1 MRAGILHICTGL
13 LILLLV
19 GFTGCSRKKVPLDEK
34 KFTALL
40 IDLHRTDGTLSVA
53 RGLSGLNELK
63 NYAYYNDLFR
73 KYGITRAEFDSCM
86 YYYSANTELFS
97 QMYDVVIDSL
107 NRQMTA
113 VDMILREFYRS
124 QGAKPSFLGYGGFT
138 GSACIS
144 INDEVIHGIPSKTK
158 IIRDGDIVKVD
169 TGAYIDGF
177 HGDNAATFAVGEV
190 SDEAKK
196 LMDVTEQSLYEGIRM
211 AKVGN
216 RIGDISHAIEEYVT
230 SRGYAVVKKFVGH
243 GVGHEL
249 HESPEVPN
257 YGHAGKG
264 VRLAAGMTLAIE
276 PMINIKGE
284 GVNVLADGWT
294 VKTASGS
301 LSAHFEH
308 TIAITNNGP
317 VILTRA

>member
-97 QMYDVVIDSL
+97 KMYDVVIDSL

-113 VDMILREFYRS
+113 VDMILRELKSKDSVNYFPVPDTLVFDSCYTHIVVEIDSLLPGQYKFSTLVQFDTLDKGKNNRIT
-124 QGAKPSFLGYGGFT
+124 SFFV
-138 GSACIS
+138 S
-144 INDEVIHGIPSKTK
+144 
-158 IIRDGDIVKVD
+158 RDNLDTLKVR
-169 TGAYIDGF
+169 
-177 HGDNAATFAVGEV
+177 
-190 SDEAKK
+190 
-196 LMDVTEQSLYEGIRM
+196 DVTVMTDTIMHTYRWTQ
-211 AKVGN
+211 
-216 RIGDISHAIEEYVT
+216 YVDST
-230 SRGYAVVKKFVGH
+230 YDYLVIKFVDADNLDKLKDRKGRAWKM
-243 GVGHEL
+243 EL
-249 HESPEVPN
+249 FKPYIPRETE
-257 YGHAGKG
+257 K
-264 VRLAAGMTLAIE
+264 RLKQAL
-276 PMINIKGE
+276 
-284 GVNVLADGWT
+284 
-294 VKTASGS
+294 
-301 LSAHFEH
+301 H
-308 TIAITNNGP
+308 
-317 VILTRA
+317 RR

>member
-1 MRAGILHICTGL
+1 MISLKTAHELERMQKACRISAQALKVAEEHIKAGMSTY
-13 LILLLV
+13 
-19 GFTGCSRKKVPLDEK
+19 
-34 KFTALL
+34 
-40 IDLHRTDGTLSVA
+40 
-53 RGLSGLNELK
+53 EL
-63 NYAYYNDLFR
+63 
-73 KYGITRAEFDSCM
+73 
-86 YYYSANTELFS
+86 
-97 QMYDVVIDSL
+97 
-107 NRQMTA
+107 
-113 VDMILREFYRS
+113 DMILREFYRS

-257 YGHAGKG
+257 CGHAGKG

>member
-97 QMYDVVIDSL
+97 KMYDVVIDSL

-113 VDMILREFYRS
+113 VDMILRELKSKDSVNYFPVPDTLVFDSCYTHIVVEIDSLLPGQYKFSTLVQFDTLDKGKNNRIT
-124 QGAKPSFLGYGGFT
+124 SFFV
-138 GSACIS
+138 S
-144 INDEVIHGIPSKTK
+144 
-158 IIRDGDIVKVD
+158 RDKQDTLKVR
-169 TGAYIDGF
+169 
-177 HGDNAATFAVGEV
+177 
-190 SDEAKK
+190 
-196 LMDVTEQSLYEGIRM
+196 DVTVMTDTIVHTYRWTQ
-211 AKVGN
+211 
-216 RIGDISHAIEEYVT
+216 YVDST
-230 SRGYAVVKKFVGH
+230 YDYLVIKFVDADNLDKLKDRKGRAWKM
-243 GVGHEL
+243 EL
-249 HESPEVPN
+249 FKPYIPRETE
-257 YGHAGKG
+257 K
-264 VRLAAGMTLAIE
+264 RLKQAL
-276 PMINIKGE
+276 
-284 GVNVLADGWT
+284 
-294 VKTASGS
+294 
-301 LSAHFEH
+301 H
-308 TIAITNNGP
+308 
-317 VILTRA
+317 RR

>member
-97 QMYDVVIDSL
+97 KMYDVVIDSL

-113 VDMILREFYRS
+113 VDMILRELKSKDSVNYFPVPDTLVCDSCYTHIVVEIDSLLPGQYKFSTLVQFDTLDKGKNNRIT
-124 QGAKPSFLGYGGFT
+124 SFFV
-138 GSACIS
+138 S
-144 INDEVIHGIPSKTK
+144 
-158 IIRDGDIVKVD
+158 RDKQDTLKVR
-169 TGAYIDGF
+169 
-177 HGDNAATFAVGEV
+177 
-190 SDEAKK
+190 
-196 LMDVTEQSLYEGIRM
+196 DVTVMTDTIMHTYRWTQ
-211 AKVGN
+211 
-216 RIGDISHAIEEYVT
+216 YVDST
-230 SRGYAVVKKFVGH
+230 YDYLVIKFVDADNLDKLKDRKGRAWKM
-243 GVGHEL
+243 EL
-249 HESPEVPN
+249 FKPYIPRETE
-257 YGHAGKG
+257 K
-264 VRLAAGMTLAIE
+264 RLKQAL
-276 PMINIKGE
+276 
-284 GVNVLADGWT
+284 
-294 VKTASGS
+294 
-301 LSAHFEH
+301 H
-308 TIAITNNGP
+308 
-317 VILTRA
+317 RR